1 MEVDPVHFP
10 VPVLVSEAF
19 MAPVQ
24 SPWLPHPEAESAWFS
39 PRSHVDPP
47 ALLVELGGDSVTKHD
62 LFSFRIYFRYFIWK

>member
-1 MEVDPVHFP
+1 
-10 VPVLVSEAF
+10 

-39 PRSHVDPP
+39 PRSHADPP